1 MHTDSM
7 SEERSGRWWPGRRT
21 VWRWHFYAGLFC
33 APFVLILATS
43 GSLYLFRTE
52 IEAWIDGGID
62 RSVQPGEPAT
72 ASRQIEAALAAVPG
86 STFVSYQVR
95 PEGDGGAVRVFVAT
109 AGRKHRVCVD
119 PVSLSIL
126 DTVPEEERLM
136 RRLFRLHGE
145 LWMGEYGSWLVEL
158 AASWTILMILTGLIL
173 WWPRNASGLGGV
185 VYPRFSVGRRTWLRD
200 LHAVTGV
207 WISVFAML
215 LLMSGLPW
223 SRSWGSYLRL
233 VRSLTGT
240 TAGTQDWST
249 GRRAEEGHE
258 GHAVPRAPAGTI
270 DLQAVDRI
278 VATVAPLRLDPPV
291 LITPPRSGAS
301 DAWTVKSETANRP
314 RRVDLRVA
322 PTGEV
327 VARRGFMERHWID
340 RVVGYGI
347 ALHEGR
353 LFGWPNQ
360 LFGLL
365 TATGLVLIVWSG
377 ITMWWRRR
385 PQGELGAPTVVSG
398 ERMGV
403 APILAI
409 VLLAVT
415 LPFFGASLLLVIL
428 LERTLL
434 AGFPSVRVWLGLPTR
449 GAPLAR

>member
-1 MHTDSM
+1 M
-7 SEERSGRWWPGRRT
+7 
-21 VWRWHFYAGLFC
+21 AGPPNRLAVALLC
-33 APFVLILATS
+33 GALHPFVLILATS

-72 ASRQIEAALAAVPG
+72 ASRQIEAALAALPG

-185 VYPRFSVGRRTWLRD
+185 VYPRFSAGRRTWLRD

-249 GRRAEEGHE
+249 GRRGGGARGACGSSGARRHDRPSGRRQDRGH
-258 GHAVPRAPAGTI
+258 GRSAPARSTGTHHP
-270 DLQAVDRI
+270 A
-278 VATVAPLRLDPPV
+278 
-291 LITPPRSGAS
+291 
-301 DAWTVKSETANRP
+301 P
-314 RRVDLRVA
+314 RR
-322 PTGEV
+322 
-327 VARRGFMERHWID
+327 
-340 RVVGYGI
+340 
-347 ALHEGR
+347 
-353 LFGWPNQ
+353 
-360 LFGLL
+360 
-365 TATGLVLIVWSG
+365 
-377 ITMWWRRR
+377 
-385 PQGELGAPTVVSG
+385 
-398 ERMGV
+398 
-403 APILAI
+403 
-409 VLLAVT
+409 
-415 LPFFGASLLLVIL
+415 
-428 LERTLL
+428 
-434 AGFPSVRVWLGLPTR
+434 SV
-449 GAPLAR
+449 